1 MTEERPKDLL
11 RSALAPAAG
20 QGPSRDLWP
29 LVVDRIQAR
38 ADWAWF
44 DISLAAGVATILLM
58 FPKALFVLAY
68 HL

>member
-1 MTEERPKDLL
+1 MTEELLKDLL
-11 RSALAPAAG
+11 RSALPPAAG

-29 LVVDRIQAR
+29 LVVNRIQAR
-38 ADWAWF
+38 AGWAWF
-44 DISLAAGVATILLM
+44 DISLAAGVAIMLLM

>member
-1 MTEERPKDLL
+1 MTEELLKDLL
-11 RSALAPAAG
+11 RSVLPPAAG
-20 QGPSRDLWP
+20 PGPSRDLWP

-44 DISLAAGVATILLM
+44 DISLAAGVAITLLM